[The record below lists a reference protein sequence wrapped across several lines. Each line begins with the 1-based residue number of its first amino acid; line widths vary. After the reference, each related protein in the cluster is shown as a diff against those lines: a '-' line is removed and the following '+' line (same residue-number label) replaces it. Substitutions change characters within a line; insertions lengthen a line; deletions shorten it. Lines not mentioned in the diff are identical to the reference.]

1 MKKMILTAAMVI
13 AAMGVKAQVMVNGV
27 DITTTDV
34 KYIQLVCTTKLLNLN
49 EVTINVD
56 YGQDIKWN
64 SPRQVIKGPD
74 GKNLSF
80 ESMVGALNFMDE
92 NGFEFVSREVITVGQ
107 QNVYHFLLKRR
118 D

>member
-1 MKKMILTAAMVI
+1 MKKSILTVAMVI
-13 AAMGVKAQVMVNGV
+13 AGLVAQAQVVVDGV

-34 KYIQLVCTTKLLNLN
+34 QYLQLVGTTKLLNPN

-56 YGQDIKWN
+56 YGQDLKWN

-74 GKNLSF
+74 GKNMSF
-80 ESMVGALNFMDE
+80 ESMVDALNFMYK
-92 NGFEFVSREVITVGQ
+92 NGFEFISREVVTMGQ

>member
-1 MKKMILTAAMVI
+1 MILTAAMVI

-27 DITTTDV
+27 DITTADIQ
-34 KYIQLVCTTKLLNLN
+34 YIQLVGTTKLLNLN

-56 YGQDIKWN
+56 YGQDLKWN
-64 SPRQVIKGPD
+64 SPRQAIKGSD
-74 GKNLSF
+74 GKNMSF
-80 ESMVGALNFMDE
+80 ESMVDALNFMYK

-118 D
+118 S

>member
-34 KYIQLVCTTKLLNLN
+34 KYIQLVGTTKLLNLN

-56 YGQDIKWN
+56 Y
-64 SPRQVIKGPD
+64 
-74 GKNLSF
+74 
-80 ESMVGALNFMDE
+80 
-92 NGFEFVSREVITVGQ
+92 SR
-107 QNVYHFLLKRR
+107 Y
-118 D
+118 